1 MRLQGTDGIR
11 GVTKKG
17 RDLQS
22 SKSPVQLYLSSGILT
37 EDFFEIY
44 CFGFARYL
52 IKTGKTAPG
61 GGIVIGWDPRDLG
74 GDFTSRAVAGVRK
87 AGLDARVLGVVPTPL
102 VPLCMAAWGLQAG
115 VAITASHNPA
125 DQNGVKIFLTP
136 AGLKPLPE
144 EEEEI
149 SRLILG
155 LDPEELKAAKETGRH
170 IDAGQE
176 ARRLALDF
184 HASTANS
191 WLAEG
196 KPIPPVRLAIDA
208 SNGACSGIAAE
219 IFRAAGFQEVAEFN
233 VRPEE
238 GINENCGV
246 VGFENISIL
255 KADNLGAISKSR
267 LVKAMFEMGRKG
279 QVETDGKIKT
289 TIGVVFD
296 GDGDRFHLVVH
307 DPMIDGIHVL
317 SGDEAAIHQARYL
330 MKSDP
335 AKWKGALY
343 VNTVESD
350 LQCSV
355 EAARAGFT
363 VEKTGVG
370 DKWLLRKAV
379 ESPNSFAVGSERSG
393 HLITA
398 GYPPN
403 RENENIPVFIGN
415 GIKGALNTLASIF
428 FLYPG
433 TEEEGWMEKVVRPFS
448 PGFNKIRYVYY
459 TDKAKWRRDS
469 GAWGR
474 ARRLAADK
482 VKEFFGEGALT
493 REKNF
498 PEEPD
503 LLYFEIMDSGGS
515 LRASLHIRNSG
526 TEDKTGITM
535 KGTAED
541 KDLLARL
548 GQDIFKLLA
557 SEIKNPDHPYCKAQ
571 NRLIGLL
578 YPDRAIAR
586 KDLPPD
592 LLEAG
597 PVDRL
602 LREVGEKEGLLETG
616 EAGCRL
622 TELGRWYFQITNKSR

>member
-11 GVTKKG
+11 GVIKKG
-17 RDLQS
+17 KDLGSTQS
-22 SKSPVQLYLSSGILT
+22 SVQLYLSSGTLT
-37 EDFFEIY
+37 GEFFEIY

-52 IKTGKTAPG
+52 RKTGKLASG
-61 GGIVIGWDPRDLG
+61 RGIAIGWDPRDLS
-74 GDFTSRAVAGVRK
+74 GDFTARAVAGVRK
-87 AGLDARVLGVVPTPL
+87 AGLDAMVLGMVPTPL
-102 VPLCMAAWGLQAG
+102 VPLYMAARGLQAG
-115 VAITASHNPA
+115 IVITASHNPA

-149 SRLILG
+149 SRLILY
-155 LDPEELKAAKETGRH
+155 LDPEELKAAKETGKH
-170 IDAGQE
+170 IDARQE

-184 HASTANS
+184 HASPANS
-191 WLAEG
+191 WLPEG
-196 KPIPPVRLAIDA
+196 RPCPPVRLAIDA

-219 IFRAAGFQEVAEFN
+219 IFRAAGFQEVVEFN

-246 VGFENISIL
+246 VGFENISLL
-255 KADNLGAISKSR
+255 KADNPGALSKNR
-267 LVKAMFEMGRKG
+267 FVKAMFEMGRKG
-279 QVETDGKIKT
+279 RGEADGEIKT

-296 GDGDRFHLVVH
+296 GDGDRFHLVVY
-307 DPMIDGIHVL
+307 DPKIDGIHVL

-330 MKSDP
+330 MKSGPD
-335 AKWKGALY
+335 KWKGALY

-350 LQCSV
+350 LQCSAA
-355 EAARAGFT
+355 AARAGFT
-363 VEKTGVG
+363 VGKTGVG

-379 ESPNSFAVGSERSG
+379 EPPDSFAVGSERSG

-398 GYPPN
+398 GYIAS
-403 RENENIPVFIGN
+403 RENKNVPVFIGN
-415 GIKGALNTLASIF
+415 GIKGALNTLAAIF
-428 FLYPG
+428 FLYPDPR
-433 TEEEGWMEKVVRPFS
+433 EEGWMEKVVRPFP

-469 GAWGR
+469 GAWNR
-474 ARRLAADK
+474 ARGLMADK
-482 VKEFFGEGALT
+482 IKEFFGEGAFL

-498 PEEPD
+498 QEEPD
-503 LLYFEIMDSGGS
+503 LLYFEIMDSGGR

-526 TEDKTGITM
+526 TEDKTGITI
-535 KGTAED
+535 KGPTED

-548 GQDIFKLLA
+548 GQDVFKLLA
-557 SEIKNPDHPYCKAQ
+557 VEIKNAAHPYCKAQ
-571 NRLIGLL
+571 NRLIRLL

-592 LLEAG
+592 LLESG
-597 PVDRL
+597 SVDRL
-602 LREVGEKEGLLETG
+602 LREVGEKEGLLETV

-622 TELGRWYFQITNKSR
+622 TELGRWYFQITIVK